1 MAADTAAEGGTA
13 AAPGGMSRKAKLAA
27 LMGVLVVVGVAA
39 AVLAVLLPKV
49 RHSGQH

>member
-1 MAADTAAEGGTA
+1 MAADTAAAEGGTP

-39 AVLAVLLPKV
+39 AVIAAVLSKV
-49 RHSGQH
+49 RHS

>member
-1 MAADTAAEGGTA
+1 
-13 AAPGGMSRKAKLAA
+13 MSRKAKLAA